1 MSAEEKR
8 GRDRRDDEL
17 ERQIARYMKIGLP
30 AVVVTGAIVAGVLVD
45 VSTAILVLAAG
56 ALLGVI
62 ATFWASLRTLLGET
76 PLSGADA
83 YAIGAP
89 PRAEEE
95 QKRAVIR
102 ALKDLEFEHDVGKI
116 SDEDYQTLVTKYR
129 AEAKRLLRLLDEDAA
144 PRRERAEALVM
155 RRLRREGLL
164 DDEPVKEDADEDAT
178 DGAPDAEP
186 EAEAKEPVE
195 APKKKT
201 KKKGK
206 KARKAAATPADA
218 QGRACPACATVN
230 DVDAVFCKK
239 CGARVAEAVEA
250 EPEAQAKADEE
261 AGA

>member
-1 MSAEEKR
+1 MSSEEKR
-8 GRDRRDDEL
+8 GRDKRDDEI
-17 ERQIARYMKIGLP
+17 ERQVARYMKIGLP
-30 AVVVTGAIVAGVLVD
+30 TVVAVGAIVAGVLVD
-45 VSTAILVLAAG
+45 VSTAILVLASG

-102 ALKDLEFEHDVGKI
+102 ALKDLEFEHEVGKI
-116 SDEDYQTLVTKYR
+116 SDEDYQALVTKYR

-144 PRRERAEALVM
+144 PRRERAEVLVM

-164 DDEPVKEDADEDAT
+164 DDEPAKRDANDDAT
-178 DGAPDAEP
+178 DGDSESEP
-186 EAEAKEPVE
+186 AAEAKEPVE

-201 KKKGK
+201 KKGK
-206 KARKAAATPADA
+206 KARKAAATPAEA

>member
-17 ERQIARYMKIGLP
+17 EQQITRYAKIGLP
-30 AVVVTGAIVAGVLVD
+30 VLVVVGALFAGILVD
-45 VSTAILVLAAG
+45 VSTAILVLASG

-116 SDEDYQTLVTKYR
+116 SDEDYHALVTKYR
-129 AEAKRLLRLLDEDAA
+129 AEAKRLLRALDEDAA

-155 RRLRREGLL
+155 RRLRQEGLL
-164 DDEPVKEDADEDAT
+164 EDETAEDDDAKDEAPASEPD
-178 DGAPDAEP
+178 
-186 EAEAKEPVE
+186 VE
-195 APKKKT
+195 APPAKARAEAPR

-206 KARKAAATPADA
+206 KAKKDAPSPAGA
-218 QGRACPACATVN
+218 EGRACASCSTVN

-239 CGARVAEAVEA
+239 CGARVAELAADEA

>member
-1 MSAEEKR
+1 MSGEEKR
-8 GRDRRDDEL
+8 GRDRREEEL
-17 ERQIARYMKIGLP
+17 EQQVTRIAKIGLP
-30 AVVVTGAIVAGVLVD
+30 VVVVLGALAAGILVD
-45 VSTAILVLAAG
+45 VSTAILVLASG

-116 SDEDYQTLVTKYR
+116 SDEDYRALVVKYR

-144 PRRERAEALVM
+144 PRRERAEELVL
-155 RRLRREGLL
+155 RRLRQEGLL
-164 DDEPVKEDADEDAT
+164 EDESAKDDDVKDEAPPSEPA
-178 DGAPDAEP
+178 APAP
-186 EAEAKEPVE
+186 VRAEAPRK
-195 APKKKT
+195 
-201 KKKGK
+201 KKKGSK
-206 KARKAAATPADA
+206 KARKEAAAAPEAKE
-218 QGRACPACATVN
+218 GRACEACATVN

-239 CGARVAEAVEA
+239 CGARVGEPEAAEA
-250 EPEAQAKADEE
+250 EPEAQTKADEE

>member
-8 GRDRRDDEL
+8 DRDRRDDEL
-17 ERQIARYMKIGLP
+17 ERQVTRYVKIGLP
-30 AVVVTGAIVAGVLVD
+30 VLVAGGAIVAGVLVD
-45 VSTAILVLAAG
+45 VPTAILVLASG

-62 ATFWASLRTLLGET
+62 TTFWASLRTLLGET

-102 ALKDLEFEHDVGKI
+102 ALKDLEFEHAVGKI
-116 SDEDYQTLVTKYR
+116 SDEDYRTLVTKYR
-129 AEAKRLLRLLDEDAA
+129 AEAKRLLRFLDEDAA
-144 PRRERAEALVM
+144 PRRERAEVLVM

-164 DDEPVKEDADEDAT
+164 DDEPAKDDVSDSE
-178 DGAPDAEP
+178 PD
-186 EAEAKEPVE
+186 AEAKERVE
-195 APKKKT
+195 APKERT
-201 KKKGK
+201 KKGK
-206 KARKAAATPADA
+206 KARNADATPADA

-239 CGARVAEAVEA
+239 CGARVAEVVEA
-250 EPEAQAKADEE
+250 EPAAQAEADEE